1 MKIIVVAGG
10 LATRLKPI
18 AEKIPKCLIDING
31 TPLVERQLMYFKR
44 NGFKDFIFC
53 VAHLAEKVE
62 EYFGDGSKFGIN
74 IEYVKDNLMGTAGA
88 VKLAEDLVDD
98 DFIVYF
104 ADILTSIDFN
114 KLVLEH
120 KKNNALGTVCLRPL
134 PEGYKS
140 SSVITLDPNKRIKSF
155 LEKPSMEEIEK
166 ITEQKY
172 INSSTYVFK
181 KDIFKLIPEKIS
193 ISAQIIRIKTL
204 GFTRKIAK
212 GLKRFFFLI
221 LVVNTP
227 GLLPL
232 NPYYRYLSDFMSH
245 SISQGLRISLN

>member
-62 EYFGDGSKFGIN
+62 EYFGDGSKCGIN

-181 KDIFKLIPEKIS
+181 KDIFKFIPEDEKYDFGKQLFPNLVKRGENLFGYPTTEFFREIGRMEKYEKFMQEFKGVKKI
-193 ISAQIIRIKTL
+193 L
-204 GFTRKIAK
+204 
-212 GLKRFFFLI
+212 
-221 LVVNTP
+221 
-227 GLLPL
+227 
-232 NPYYRYLSDFMSH
+232 
-245 SISQGLRISLN
+245 

>member
-181 KDIFKLIPEKIS
+181 KDIFKFIPEDEKYDFGKQLFPNLVKRGENLFGYPTTEFFREIGRMEKYEKFMQEFIGVIKI
-193 ISAQIIRIKTL
+193 L
-204 GFTRKIAK
+204 
-212 GLKRFFFLI
+212 
-221 LVVNTP
+221 
-227 GLLPL
+227 
-232 NPYYRYLSDFMSH
+232 
-245 SISQGLRISLN
+245 

>member
-172 INSSTYVFK
+172 INSSTYLFK
-181 KDIFKLIPEKIS
+181 KDIFKFIPEDEKYDFGKQLFPNLVKRGENLFGYPTTEFFREIGRMEKYEKFMQEFKGVKKI
-193 ISAQIIRIKTL
+193 L
-204 GFTRKIAK
+204 
-212 GLKRFFFLI
+212 
-221 LVVNTP
+221 
-227 GLLPL
+227 
-232 NPYYRYLSDFMSH
+232 
-245 SISQGLRISLN
+245 

>member
-181 KDIFKLIPEKIS
+181 KDIFKFIPEDEKYDFGKQLFPNLVKRGENLFGYPTTEFFREIGRMEKYEKFMQEFKGVKKI
-193 ISAQIIRIKTL
+193 L
-204 GFTRKIAK
+204 
-212 GLKRFFFLI
+212 
-221 LVVNTP
+221 
-227 GLLPL
+227 
-232 NPYYRYLSDFMSH
+232 
-245 SISQGLRISLN
+245 